1 MAKLLVP
8 SQYATI
14 SAAITAA
21 AAGDSIIIS
30 GGTYSEHLNLTSKTN
45 LMLRGAQG
53 ETVIVNGVLS
63 SDVAV
68 NLNST
73 TDITIRNI
81 KFVLTGSTM
90 GSIIQG
96 ATVTSPKI
104 LECIFDM
111 QGVTQNDSA
120 DARVNL
126 TSVTSSST
134 NPLIIARCSFIGPTA
149 YYSDAAI
156 NITAVG
162 TASSHHLIEGN
173 LFYNINTTLGSTDA
187 IVKITTSFLSTNNR
201 ILIRNNTAVRCSL
214 YKRGFYISCSGGSA
228 ALVAI
233 YNNIIDESTVS
244 FPSTA
249 DATFAITGIGSGTA
263 TIQYNYYYHGSTGT
277 ALTYAQA
284 YSSGYANSNN
294 CLVNTDPQVVD
305 GGGTYSALVG
315 YIPTT
320 SPAYRSGVATVST
333 EKATRMG
340 LDRIPFAVTPSH
352 GCYETSSGVHAIHI
366 KRAFTNPLTGFALTY
381 GSLLTLTGS
390 PSAFDD
396 PAALALYIELTVQDV
411 KHNTCPF
418 EFWYIPT
425 ANHRYRAAS
434 YADTFSLTTSSTAG
448 TIMGFSTHSSTQ
460 DTG

>member
-21 AAGDSIIIS
+21 SAGDSIIIS
-30 GGTYSEHLNLTSKTN
+30 GGTYSENLNLSSKTN

-53 ETVIVNGVLS
+53 ETVTLNCVLS
-63 SDVAV
+63 SDIAV
-68 NLNST
+68 NLNSS

-96 ATVTSPKI
+96 ATATSPKI
-104 LECIFDM
+104 LECVFDM

-120 DARVNL
+120 DARISL
-126 TSVTSSST
+126 TGAITSNT
-134 NPLIIARCSFIGPTA
+134 NPLVIARCSFIGPTS
-149 YYSDAAI
+149 YYTDAAI
-156 NITAVG
+156 NLTTISTTAN
-162 TASSHHLIEGN
+162 HLIEGN

-187 IVKITTSFLSTNNR
+187 IVKVVTSGGSNHK
-201 ILIRNNTAVRCSL
+201 IVIRNNTAVRCSL
-214 YKRGFYISCSGGSA
+214 YKRGFYISCSSTSA
-228 ALVAI
+228 ALVAM
-233 YNNIIDESTVS
+233 YNNIIDESTIS
-244 FPSTA
+244 TPSA
-249 DATFAITGIGSGTA
+249 SDATFAIADISSGTA

-284 YSSGYANSNN
+284 YSSVYANSNN

-305 GGGTYSALVG
+305 GSGTYSTAVG

-333 EKATRMG
+333 EKAARLG
-340 LDRIPFAVTPSH
+340 LDRIPFFTTPSH
-352 GCYETSSGVHAIHI
+352 GCYETSTGVHALHV

-381 GSLLTLTGS
+381 GSLLTLTGD
-390 PSAFDD
+390 PRAFND
-396 PAALALYIELTVQDV
+396 PAELALYLELAVQDV

-418 EFWYIPT
+418 EFWYVPT

>member
-1 MAKLLVP
+1 
-8 SQYATI
+8 
-14 SAAITAA
+14 
-21 AAGDSIIIS
+21 
-30 GGTYSEHLNLTSKTN
+30 
-45 LMLRGAQG
+45 
-53 ETVIVNGVLS
+53 
-63 SDVAV
+63 
-68 NLNST
+68 
-73 TDITIRNI
+73 
-81 KFVLTGSTM
+81 M

-96 ATVTSPKI
+96 STTTSPKI

-126 TSVTSSST
+126 TGAVSSST
-134 NPLIIARCSFIGPTA
+134 NPLIIARCKFVGPTS

-156 NITAVG
+156 NITTST
-162 TASSHHLIEGN
+162 TANHLIEGN
-173 LFYNINTTLGSTDA
+173 LFYSINTTLGSTDA
-187 IVKITTSFLSTNNR
+187 IVKVVAAVGTNHK
-201 ILIRNNTAVRCSL
+201 IVIRNNTAVRCSL
-214 YKRGFYISCSGGSA
+214 YKRGFYISCSSTSA
-228 ALVAI
+228 ALVAM

-244 FPSTA
+244 TPSA
-249 DATFAITGIGSGTA
+249 SDATFAIANISSGTA
-263 TIQYNYYYHGSTGT
+263 TIQYNYYYHGSVGT
-277 ALTYAQA
+277 VLTYAQA
-284 YSSGYANSNN
+284 YSSVYANSNN

-305 GGGTYSALVG
+305 GGGTYSASVG

-340 LDRIPFAVTPSH
+340 LDRIPFATTPSH

-366 KRAFTNPLTGFALTY
+366 KRPFTNPLTGFALTY

-390 PSAFDD
+390 PKAFND
-396 PAALALYIELTVQDV
+396 PAELALYIELAVQDV

-425 ANHRYRAAS
+425 ASHRYRAAS

>member
-53 ETVIVNGVLS
+53 ETVTINCVLS
-63 SDVAV
+63 SDIAV
-68 NLNST
+68 NLNTS

-96 ATVTSPKI
+96 ASATSPKI

-111 QGVTQNDSA
+111 QGVTQNDST

-126 TSVTSSST
+126 TGVISSST
-134 NPLIIARCSFIGPTA
+134 NPLVIARCKFVGPTS

-156 NITAVG
+156 NLTTLSTTAN
-162 TASSHHLIEGN
+162 HLIEGN
-173 LFYNINTTLGSTDA
+173 LFYSINTTLGSTDA
-187 IVKITTSFLSTNNR
+187 IVKAVASGGSNHKI
-201 ILIRNNTAVRCSL
+201 IIRNNTAVRCSI
-214 YKRGFYISCSGGSA
+214 YKRGFYISCSSTSA
-228 ALVAI
+228 DLVAM
-233 YNNIIDESTVS
+233 YNNIIDETTVS
-244 FPSTA
+244 TPAAS
-249 DATFAITGIGSGTA
+249 DATFAIANISSGTA
-263 TIQYNYYYHGSTGT
+263 TIQYNYYYHGSVGT
-277 ALTYAQA
+277 VLTYAQA
-284 YSSGYANSNN
+284 YSSVYANSNN

-305 GGGTYSALVG
+305 GGGTYSASVG

-333 EKATRMG
+333 EKAARMD
-340 LDRIPFAVTPSH
+340 LDRMAFATVPSH

-366 KRAFTNPLTGFALTY
+366 KRPFTNPLTGFALTY

-390 PSAFDD
+390 PRAFND
-396 PAALALYIELTVQDV
+396 PAELALYIELAVQDV

-425 ANHRYRAAS
+425 ASHRYRAAS